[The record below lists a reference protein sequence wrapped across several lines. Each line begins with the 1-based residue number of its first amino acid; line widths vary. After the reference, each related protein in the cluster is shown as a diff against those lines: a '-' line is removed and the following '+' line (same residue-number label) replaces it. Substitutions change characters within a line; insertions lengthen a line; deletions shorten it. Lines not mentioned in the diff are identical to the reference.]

1 MFFVSVKNKIFRKRI
16 KDEDHDS
23 KKKGR
28 LIILSVAGFVVLSS
42 VLWVVWASVR
52 MPSASFCEGV
62 GEYSLKASTQGKRE
76 EFFAQFGYE
85 ASSIASYEITVPS
98 QGENLK
104 AYNEIQK
111 KQGMNIMPYGD
122 KQAQMYVLSLTDDK
136 GETLYGFLMVYKNR
150 VIGAHISDCS
160 YPARV
165 MSLRE

>member
-1 MFFVSVKNKIFRKRI
+1 MFFVSVKNKIFCKRI
-16 KDEDHDS
+16 KEETSDS
-23 KKKGR
+23 KKKGI
-28 LIILSVAGFVVLSS
+28 IILSVAGFVVLSA
-42 VLWVVWASVR
+42 VLWIVWASVR

-62 GEYSLKASTQGKRE
+62 GEYSLKASTQRERE

-85 ASSIASYEITVPS
+85 ASSINSYEITVPS

-122 KQAQMYVLSLTDDK
+122 KQAQMYVLSLKGNK
-136 GETLYGFLMVYKNR
+136 GEALYGFLMVYKDR

-165 MSLRE
+165 MSLGE